1 MSSIIPDSARKIP
14 LTLSVAWGFRLKPKM
29 IEKARPFLVL
39 PLKKAKI
46 LPFIAAN
53 SSTAKRQSIFLEE
66 CRVFFSLPIGTWFFF
81 KIKRSAEKREK
92 YAIMCM
98 LHAQVP
104 SVPEQVTIVEV
115 SGNQFLPLSRTSP

>member
-14 LTLSVAWGFRLKPKM
+14 LTLSVAWGFCLKPKM

-46 LPFIAAN
+46 LPFTVAN
-53 SSTAKRQSIFLEE
+53 SSTAKRERIFLEE
-66 CRVFFSLPIGTWFFF
+66 CRVFFSLPIRTWFFF
-81 KIKRSAEKREK
+81 ERKGSAEKREK

-104 SVPEQVTIVEV
+104 SVPEQVTTVEV

>member
-39 PLKKAKI
+39 PLKKEKI
-46 LPFIAAN
+46 LPFTAAN

-66 CRVFFSLPIGTWFFF
+66 CRVFFSLPIRTWFFF
-81 KIKRSAEKREK
+81 KRKRSAEKREK

-104 SVPEQVTIVEV
+104 SVPEQVTTVEV

>member
-14 LTLSVAWGFRLKPKM
+14 LTLSVAWGFHLKPKM

-39 PLKKAKI
+39 PLKKEKI
-46 LPFIAAN
+46 LPFAAAN
-53 SSTAKRQSIFLEE
+53 SSTAKRQRVFLEE
-66 CRVFFSLPIGTWFFF
+66 CRVFFSLPIRTWFFF
-81 KIKRSAEKREK
+81 KRKRSAEKREK

-104 SVPEQVTIVEV
+104 SAPEQVMIVEV
-115 SGNQFLPLSRTSP
+115 SGNQFLPLRRTSP